1 MHFFQCMSWRTS
13 SEYLNFNH
21 FSPPTPPPA
30 HVSDQASFPVHCHKL
45 VTLVSESRGV
55 TMDLFIWLVCVSL
68 LDATEDS
75 AELPIINLLVDD
87 GWHSFVPLPKL
98 PAWPR
103 LPAQRGCWQE
113 QLFDVNGRG
122 GHLNKMYHGGSFDV
136 SDEVCHLFGNNWY
149 IYQLCILLLWRQV
162 KQSQCFQWTAV
173 ERNTCLLWLDWG

>member
-1 MHFFQCMSWRTS
+1 MASVWLSDLGPEQASGWQGRVYKLRLLHRD
-13 SEYLNFNH
+13 ERHLNILI
-21 FSPPTPPPA
+21 SIICPPP
-30 HVSDQASFPVHCHKL
+30 HLMLVTKQASLCTATSL
-45 VTLVSESRGV
+45 WLWLVSHVGLRWIY
-55 TMDLFIWLVCVSL
+55 LFGLCVSL

-103 LPAQRGCWQE
+103 LPAQGGCWQE

-149 IYQLCILLLWRQV
+149 IYQLCILLL
-162 KQSQCFQWTAV
+162 
-173 ERNTCLLWLDWG
+173 